1 MEKNDTINI
10 KIIMIGESG
19 VGKTSLLMR
28 FIDGKYKENRET
40 IGIDLKSKILTIHNK
55 QLKLQI
61 WDTAGQERFRSISKS
76 YFRKIHGVVY
86 VFDINNIN
94 SFTQLFDIWIKEK
107 DNYTTDKYSHILVGT
122 KLDLSSRQV
131 PYNLAAR
138 LAHQHGLSYFEVSSK
153 IGTNVVD
160 SFTFLAER
168 IMLNHYGFLSDSSST
183 SFIPN
188 PNLDNPNLDNPN
200 LNNPNLNNPNLNLNL
215 YHPNLNLNLYHPNL
229 NLYHPN
235 LNNPNLNNT
244 NSNFVLYHPNLNN
257 PNLNST
263 GSNVVLYHPN
273 LNNTN
278 PNSVVHQYHYIDP
291 NNPNIYNF
299 NNLNTINSDVTNGTN
314 TNLNLDSNK
323 NRYNN
328 SNNNSN
334 SNNKNNYH
342 KEYDKSNENNK
353 TIIKTEAT
361 GLINNKKKYCC

>member
-200 LNNPNLNNPNLNLNL
+200 LNNPNL
-215 YHPNLNLNLYHPNL
+215 
-229 NLYHPN
+229 
-235 LNNPNLNNT
+235 
-244 NSNFVLYHPNLNN
+244 
-257 PNLNST
+257 
-263 GSNVVLYHPN
+263 
-273 LNNTN
+273 
-278 PNSVVHQYHYIDP
+278 IDP

-361 GLINNKKKYCC
+361 GLIN